1 MVIGYPIRIVIGL
14 FILAVLIPTIP
25 AVTTSL
31 LDGVLELSLRFAAAF
46 K

>member
-14 FILAVLIPTIP
+14 FVLAVFVPTIP

-31 LDGVLELSLRFAAAF
+31 LGGVIELSLRVAAAF

>member
-1 MVIGYPIRIVIGL
+1 MIGYPLRIVIGL
-14 FILAVLIPTIP
+14 FVLAVLVPTIP

-31 LDGVLELSLRFAAAF
+31 LDGVMELSLRFAAAF